1 MASQRISLAVR
12 SRRKAPTASS
22 LLWTSPLSFSST
34 STPAVTASCML
45 CQWRT
50 FSASARV
57 LKDVKPAAPAK
68 PQAGA
73 SSPPKPAAE
82 GTEAPAAPPA
92 MPSPLADAP
101 RSYGKRLDEFTPTP
115 LSRPIGMQ
123 TPPVAGDNS
132 GIDARTLQQK
142 RDDFVNYEKH
152 LIRRKE
158 LKSKMVK
165 PYFRDWTNLQFYE
178 GKTFISPPRLFRN
191 DVSLYFPNLVGQRLL
206 SADKA
211 AAKSAQNDTTP
222 MFEQNAA
229 TIVAFFSSL
238 WAENQVRSF
247 VSADANPELAE
258 VLTANSGP
266 GKAQLMHIN
275 YEDNAMKAWL
285 VRRFTSS
292 LKKRIDKRDWEQYM
306 LVTQGVTDDIRENI
320 GLLNAKVG
328 YVYLVDKD
336 CRIRWAG
343 SGPSQPEERHSL
355 VKGVQRLLAEAK
367 TERS

>member
-1 MASQRISLAVR
+1 MATQRISLAAL
-12 SRRKAPTASS
+12 SRRKAATASP
-22 LLWTSPLSFSST
+22 LLWASPLPFSSST
-34 STPAVTASCML
+34 SAPAVTVSSCML

-57 LKDVKPAAPAK
+57 RKAVQPATPTKPTPAE
-68 PQAGA
+68 
-73 SSPPKPAAE
+73 E
-82 GTEAPAAPPA
+82 GTEAAPAAPPA

-101 RSYGKRLDEFTPTP
+101 RSYGKRVEEFTPTP

-123 TPPVAGDNS
+123 TPPMAGDNS

-152 LIRRKE
+152 LVRRKE
-158 LKSKMVK
+158 LKSKIVK

-191 DVSLYFPNLVGQRLL
+191 DVSLFFPNLVGQRLL

-211 AAKSAQNDTTP
+211 VAKSAQNDTTP
-222 MFEQNAA
+222 AFEQNAA
-229 TIVAFFSSL
+229 TVVAFFSSL

-247 VSADANPELAE
+247 VSAEANPELAE
-258 VLTANSGP
+258 LLTANSGP

-285 VRRFTSS
+285 VRRFTGS

-306 LVTQGVTDDIRENI
+306 LVTQGVTDEIRENI

-328 YVYLVDKD
+328 YVYLVDQN

-343 SGPSQPEERHSL
+343 SGPSQPEERQSL

-367 TERS
+367 NERS